1 MDIQAD
7 NQTAR
12 SIQPGEF
19 IGRACHNNYARHKQY
34 ANHQSLGEH
43 AHRNDCVTSCQPISE
58 EACSRTD
65 TWIVPNLHTTKKWL
79 CLIKVSWSVTHIWL
93 PLYPWLQISTAKQ
106 AGGGVRP
113 PSLSLDYKFIYYI
126 PLMPLLSALLC
137 SLIFTHPKYIAPLLT
152 WPSKDILGKPHCQA
166 CPSQFIE
173 FCNSQLSQSQI
184 RVNVNTWQPCHI
196 HKRPDT

>member
-113 PSLSLDYKFIYYI
+113 PSLSLDYILHTPYAPALSTLMLPDLYSPEVHCSVVDLAIEGHSGKT
-126 PLMPLLSALLC
+126 PLPGMSQPV
-137 SLIFTHPKYIAPLLT
+137 Y
-152 WPSKDILGKPHCQA
+152 WILQ
-166 CPSQFIE
+166 
-173 FCNSQLSQSQI
+173 
-184 RVNVNTWQPCHI
+184 
-196 HKRPDT
+196 